1 MSTLE
6 LKQLLV
12 QKIELIDDDKYLIA
26 INNLI
31 DKVNIKN
38 TVFQLNT
45 KQKSKLQKSKLQL
58 EMNDTKELDIVFNE
72 IDLWLQKR

>member
-12 QKIELIDDDKYLIA
+12 QKIELIDDANYLIA

-31 DKVNIKN
+31 DRVNTDN
-38 TVFQLNT
+38 SVFHLNST
-45 KQKSKLQKSKLQL
+45 QKSKLQISKLQVK
-58 EMNDTKELDIVFNE
+58 MNETKDLDITFDE
-72 IDLWLQKR
+72 IDSWLQKR

>member
-12 QKIELIDDDKYLIA
+12 QKIELIEDDNYLIA

>member
-12 QKIELIDDDKYLIA
+12 QKIELIDDDNYLIA

>member
-12 QKIELIDDDKYLIA
+12 QKIELIEDANYLIA

-31 DKVNIKN
+31 DNSNFNN
-38 TVFQLNT
+38 TVFQLNA

-58 EMNDTKELDIVFNE
+58 DMNDTKELDIVFNE
-72 IDLWLQKR
+72 IDFWLQKR